1 MPVDGEE
8 SSQAAACHSSGIGST
23 ERVEE
28 VE

>member
-23 ERVEE
+23 ERVE